1 MFYFL
6 GNQTEKEN
14 SLILISDAYIYIY
27 IYIDFLLAVLLL
39 LKDPRYCYI
48 DNAII

>member
-14 SLILISDAYIYIY
+14 SLILISDAYIY